1 MNQIEKNEIILK
13 GLYLL
18 DHALRNSN
26 MLDSK
31 RTGELNRIKFIIYDI
46 KYENQILLDN
56 QKAV

>member
-1 MNQIEKNEIILK
+1 MNQIQKNKIILK

-26 MLDSK
+26 MPEGK
-31 RTGELNRIKFIIYDI
+31 RTGELNRIKNIIYDI
-46 KYENQILLDN
+46 KTENQSLLDN